1 MVFIDIVAYSKRP
14 LTGQLEVKQH
24 LTSLIRHGLKGAHG
38 EDVVILDSGDGAA
51 ICFLADPVEALYF
64 AINLHSSMLSKP
76 EDAPDYACRIGIN
89 LGPVKV
95 IKDVNGRR
103 NTVGDGINNAQRV
116 MDFAEP
122 NQLLVSRSFHDVV
135 ACLSEEY
142 SQLFAY
148 LGVRH
153 DKHVKEYDIYEI
165 VSSSGEMVFRR
176 DDESDDDGF
185 LAPPEEPPEQAPEQ
199 APAASPVTARQPT
212 AAVPATTEP
221 ALSHQW
227 DPADLKR
234 ISKQL
239 AAHIG
244 PLAKVLVKRAAKRA
258 CSPEELY
265 KLLAEHLPDDSLRS
279 LFLQGAGAT
288 TAVSAAT
295 PTAIATAPTA
305 IPADTS
311 GVPLPNAV
319 REQLRHRLAESQ
331 GPLAKVLIKRAM
343 ASAAHYPQLCEML
356 AAELPEAERPAFI
369 AYARRL
375 LPEPG

>member
-1 MVFIDIVAYSKRP
+1 VVFIDIVAYSKRP

-64 AINLHSSMLSKP
+64 AINLHSSMLSKGD
-76 EDAPDYACRIGIN
+76 DAPDYACRIGIN
-89 LGPVKV
+89 LGPVKI

-116 MDFAEP
+116 MDFAAP

-142 SQLFAY
+142 SRLFAY

-165 VSSSGEMVFRR
+165 VSSSGEMVFQR
-176 DDESDDDGF
+176 DEESDDNGF
-185 LAPPEEPPEQAPEQ
+185 LPSSEP
-199 APAASPVTARQPT
+199 APAAAPAPAAQP
-212 AAVPATTEP
+212 AAAAPTETEP
-221 ALSHQW
+221 ALPHQW
-227 DPADLKR
+227 DPADLQR
-234 ISKQL
+234 ISRQL

-258 CSPEELY
+258 CSPDELY

-279 LFLQGAGAT
+279 LFLQGAGT
-288 TAVSAAT
+288 TTTVSAA
-295 PTAIATAPTA
+295 AAAPAAASSAPAA

-311 GVPLPNAV
+311 GVPLPSAV
-319 REQLRHRLAESQ
+319 REQLRHHLAESQ
-331 GPLAKVLIKRAM
+331 GPLAKVLIKRAAAK
-343 ASAAHYPQLCEML
+343 ASDYPQFYKML
-356 AAELPEAERPAFI
+356 AKELPESERGKFI
-369 AYARRL
+369 AYAKKL
-375 LPEPG
+375 LPAPR